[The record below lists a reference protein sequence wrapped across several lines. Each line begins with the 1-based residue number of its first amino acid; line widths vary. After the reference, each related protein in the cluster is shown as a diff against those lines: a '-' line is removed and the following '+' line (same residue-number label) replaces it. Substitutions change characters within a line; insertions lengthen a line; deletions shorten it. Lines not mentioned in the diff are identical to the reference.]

1 MLVKLLF
8 KIRARTGVGLTEAL
22 EQSKVLSVSKT
33 ADFMDLGGW
42 VPVLQL
48 VDAQC
53 MYYVYRNVSI
63 HALFTVD
70 RSKVVFS
77 ITEMSIVISAEQFY
91 SHYPLLRFPQT
102 IL

>member
-1 MLVKLLF
+1 MLQELSNYYQLPLIGLEYKTCELRLFGREEPKKLLVVLLF
-8 KIRARTGVGLTEAL
+8 KIRARTGVGLTDAL

-53 MYYVYRNVSI
+53 LYYV
-63 HALFTVD
+63 
-70 RSKVVFS
+70 
-77 ITEMSIVISAEQFY
+77 
-91 SHYPLLRFPQT
+91 
-102 IL
+102 